1 MPNKVDTSTQVDI
14 DQLCVNVI
22 RGLAMDAV
30 QKANSGHPGMP
41 MGAADMA
48 YVLWTRFLRHNPR
61 NPQWPNRDRFILSA
75 GHGSMLLYAL
85 LHLTGYDVSMED
97 LKQFRQWGS
106 KTPGHPEYDLE
117 MGVELT
123 TGPLGQGF
131 GTGVGMA
138 IAERWLAHRFN
149 RPGFPVVD
157 HYIYAIVSDG
167 DLMEGIS
174 HEAASLAGHLGL
186 GRLIYLYDDNH
197 ISIDGPTDLAFSE
210 DVARRFTAYGWHVER
225 VNGHDREAIAQ
236 AIAAARRETDRPSL
250 IIARTHIA
258 YGSPHKQDT
267 AAAHGAPLGEE
278 EVRLTKERLGLPPEE
293 TFWVPD
299 EVYAHMRQAVERG
312 QQWEREWQEMFERYR
327 AEYPDLA
334 EEFERA
340 LRGELPEGWDADLPT
355 FEAGQNIATR
365 KASGVVL
372 NALAPRVPNLI
383 GGSADL
389 TPSNNTYLKDYGD
402 MSRSNPAARNIHYG
416 VREHAMAAA
425 LNGMTL
431 HGGVIAY
438 GGTFLVFSDYMRP
451 AIRLAALM
459 NIPTIFVFT
468 HDSLWIGEDGPT
480 HQPVEH
486 LPSLRA
492 MPNLTVIRPSDAN
505 EVVEAWRYAL
515 THRRQGPIALL
526 FTRQGV
532 PVLDRSRLAPASGL
546 HRGAY
551 VLAEAEGGKPEIIL
565 LASGSEVHL
574 VVAAWERLQ
583 EEGIPTRVVAMPS
596 WEIFERQ
603 SAEYQQA
610 VLPPDVTKRLAVEAA
625 APLGWERYVGT
636 EGAVMGVDRFGASAP
651 YKVLM
656 EKYGFTVDSIISRAK
671 ALLER

>member
-1 MPNKVDTSTQVDI
+1 MNDRTATLTDI

-48 YVLWTRFLRHNPR
+48 YVLWTRYLRHNPR
-61 NPQWPNRDRFILSA
+61 NPHWPNRDRFILSA

-85 LHLTGYDVSMED
+85 LHLTGYDVSIED
-97 LKQFRQWGS
+97 LQQFRQWGS

-117 MGVELT
+117 MGVEIT

-131 GTGVGMA
+131 ATGVGMA
-138 IAERWLAHRFN
+138 IAERWLAHHFN

-225 VNGHDREAIAQ
+225 VNGHDREAIAR
-236 AIAAARRETDRPSL
+236 AIAAARRETERPSL
-250 IIARTHIA
+250 IMARTHIA

-278 EVRLTKERLGLPPEE
+278 EVRLTKERLGLPADK

-312 QQWEREWQEMFERYR
+312 AEWEREWREMFERYR

-355 FEAGQNIATR
+355 FEAGQSIATR
-365 KASGVVL
+365 KASGAVL
-372 NALAPRVPNLI
+372 NALAPRVPNLV

-389 TPSNNTYLKDYGD
+389 TPSNNTYLKGFGD
-402 MSRSNPAARNIHYG
+402 LSRSNPAARNVHYG

-451 AIRLAALM
+451 SLRLAALM
-459 NIPTIFVFT
+459 RIPTIFVFT
-468 HDSLWIGEDGPT
+468 HDSVWIGEDGPT

-492 MPNLTVIRPSDAN
+492 IPNLTVIRPSDAN

-515 THRRQGPIALL
+515 THRDSGPIALL
-526 FTRQGV
+526 LTRQGI

-551 VLAEAEGGKPEIIL
+551 VLAEAEGGEPELIL

-574 VVAAWERLQ
+574 VVAAREELQ
-583 EEGIPTRVVAMPS
+583 KEGIPTRVVAMPS

-603 SAEYQQA
+603 PAEYKQE
-610 VLPPDVTKRLAVEAA
+610 VLPPTVTKRLAVEAA
-625 APLGWERYVGT
+625 VPLGWERYVGT
-636 EGAVMGVDRFGASAP
+636 EGDVLGIDHFGASAP
-651 YKVLM
+651 YKVLL
-656 EKYGFTVDSIISRAK
+656 EKFGFTVENIVARAK
-671 ALLER
+671 RLL

>member
-1 MPNKVDTSTQVDI
+1 MIKEVMTSDI
-14 DQLCVNVI
+14 DQLCVNVM

-48 YVLWTRFLRHNPR
+48 YVLWMQFLKHNPR
-61 NPQWPNRDRFILSA
+61 NPLWPNRDRFILSA
-75 GHGSMLLYAL
+75 GHGSMLLYIL
-85 LHLTGYDVSMED
+85 LHLTGYDITLDD

-106 KTPGHPEYDLE
+106 KTPGHPEYDPHL
-117 MGVELT
+117 GVELT

-138 IAERWLAHRFN
+138 IAERWLAHHFN
-149 RPGFPVVD
+149 RPGFPIVD

-186 GRLIYLYDDNH
+186 GRIIYLYDDNH
-197 ISIDGPTDLAFSE
+197 ISIDGPTSLAFTE
-210 DVARRFTAYGWHVER
+210 DVAQRFTAYGWHVER
-225 VNGHDREAIAQ
+225 VDGHDREAIAQ
-236 AIAAARRETDRPSL
+236 AIEAARQETDRPSL

-258 YGSPHKQDT
+258 YGSPNKQDT
-267 AAAHGAPLGEE
+267 ASAHGAPLGEE
-278 EVRLTKERLGLPPEE
+278 EVRLTKERLGLPPDR

-299 EVYAHMRQAVERG
+299 EVYTHMRQAVKRG
-312 QQWEREWQEMFERYR
+312 EEWEREWREMFERYR
-327 AEYPDLA
+327 QAYPDLA

-340 LRGELPEGWDADLPT
+340 LDGKLPEGWDVDLPT
-355 FEAGQNIATR
+355 FEPGQNIATR
-365 KASGVVL
+365 KASGAVL
-372 NALAPRVPNLI
+372 NAIAPRVPYLI

-389 TPSNNTYLKDYGD
+389 TPSNNTYLQGFGD
-402 MSRSNPAARNIHYG
+402 LSRSNPAARNIHYG

-431 HGGVIAY
+431 HGGLIAY

-451 AIRLAALM
+451 ALRLAALM

-468 HDSLWIGEDGPT
+468 HDSAWIGEDGPT

-492 MPNLTVIRPSDAN
+492 MPNMTVIRPSDAN

-515 THRRQGPIALL
+515 THRDGGPIALL
-526 FTRQGV
+526 LTRQGV
-532 PVLDRSRLAPASGL
+532 PVLDRSRLAPASEL
-546 HRGAY
+546 HKGAY
-551 VLAEAEGGKPEIIL
+551 VLVDAQNGKPELIL
-565 LASGSEVHL
+565 LASGSEVPL
-574 VVAAWERLQ
+574 VVAAWEEL
-583 EEGIPTRVVAMPS
+583 EKEGISTRVVAMPS

-603 SAEYQQA
+603 PENYKRE
-610 VLPPDVTKRLAVEAA
+610 VLPPEVTKRLAVEAA
-625 APLGWERYVGT
+625 MPFGWERYVGN
-636 EGAVMGVDRFGASAP
+636 EGDVLGIDHFGASAP

-656 EKYGFTVDSIISRAK
+656 EKYGFTVENIVARAK
-671 ALLER
+671 ALL

>member
-1 MPNKVDTSTQVDI
+1 MADKVTPITDI

-61 NPQWPNRDRFILSA
+61 NPHWPNRDRFILSA

-85 LHLTGYDVSMED
+85 LHLTGYDVSMDD

-106 KTPGHPEYDLE
+106 KTPGHPEYDPHI
-117 MGVELT
+117 GVELT

-138 IAERWLAHRFN
+138 IAERWLAHYFN
-149 RPGFPVVD
+149 RPGFPIVD

-186 GRLIYLYDDNH
+186 GRLIYLYDDNR
-197 ISIDGPTDLAFSE
+197 ISIDGPTDLAFTE
-210 DVARRFTAYGWHVER
+210 DVAQRFIAYGWHVER
-225 VNGHDREAIAQ
+225 VDGHDREAIAQ
-236 AIAAARRETDRPSL
+236 AIEAARQETERPSL
-250 IIARTHIA
+250 IMARTHIA

-267 AAAHGAPLGEE
+267 AEAHGAPLGEE
-278 EVRLTKERLGLPPEE
+278 EVRLTKERLGLPPDE
-293 TFWVPD
+293 TFWVPED
-299 EVYAHMRQAVERG
+299 VYAHMRQAVTRGER
-312 QQWEREWQEMFERYR
+312 WEQEWRDLFERYR
-327 AEYPDLA
+327 QAYPDLA
-334 EEFERA
+334 QEFERA

-355 FEAGQNIATR
+355 FDAGQNIATR
-365 KASGVVL
+365 KASGTVL

-389 TPSNNTYLKDYGD
+389 TPSNNTYLKGFGD
-402 MSRSNPAARNIHYG
+402 MSRSNPIARNIHYG

-451 AIRLAALM
+451 SLRLAALM

-468 HDSLWIGEDGPT
+468 HDSVWIGEDGPT

-515 THRRQGPIALL
+515 THRDGGPIALL
-526 FTRQGV
+526 LTRQGV
-532 PVLDRSRLAPASGL
+532 PVLDRSRFAPASEL

-551 VLAEAEGGKPEIIL
+551 VLAEAQGGKPELIL
-565 LASGSEVHL
+565 LASGSEVSL
-574 VVAAWERLQ
+574 VVAAWEQLQ

-603 SAEYQQA
+603 PEEYKHH
-610 VLPPDVTKRLAVEAA
+610 VLPPHVPKRLAVEAA
-625 APLGWERYVGT
+625 HPFGWERYTGDQ
-636 EGAVMGVDRFGASAP
+636 GDIMGIDHFGASAP
-651 YKVLM
+651 YRVLM
-656 EKYGFTVDSIISRAK
+656 EKYGFTVENIVARAK
-671 ALLER
+671 ALL

>member
-1 MPNKVDTSTQVDI
+1 MIKEVMTSDI
-14 DQLCVNVI
+14 DQLCVNVM

-48 YVLWTRFLRHNPR
+48 YVLWMQFLKHNPR
-61 NPQWPNRDRFILSA
+61 NPLWPNRDRFILSA
-75 GHGSMLLYAL
+75 GHGSMLLYIL
-85 LHLTGYDVSMED
+85 LHLTGYDITLDD

-106 KTPGHPEYDLE
+106 KTPGHPEYDPHL
-117 MGVELT
+117 GVELT

-138 IAERWLAHRFN
+138 IAERWLAHYFN
-149 RPGFPVVD
+149 RPGFPIVD

-186 GRLIYLYDDNH
+186 GRIIYLYDDNH
-197 ISIDGPTDLAFSE
+197 ISIDGPTSLAFTE
-210 DVARRFTAYGWHVER
+210 DVAQRFTAYGWHVER
-225 VNGHDREAIAQ
+225 VDGHDREAIAQ
-236 AIAAARRETDRPSL
+236 AIEAARQETDRPSL

-258 YGSPHKQDT
+258 YGSPNKQDT
-267 AAAHGAPLGEE
+267 ASAHGAPLGEE
-278 EVRLTKERLGLPPEE
+278 EVRLTKERLGLPPDR

-299 EVYAHMRQAVERG
+299 EVYTHMRQAVKRG
-312 QQWEREWQEMFERYR
+312 EEWEREWREMFERYR
-327 AEYPDLA
+327 QAYPDLA

-340 LRGELPEGWDADLPT
+340 LDGKLPEGWDVDLPT
-355 FEAGQNIATR
+355 FEPGQNIATR
-365 KASGVVL
+365 KASGAVL
-372 NALAPRVPNLI
+372 NAIAPRVPYLI

-389 TPSNNTYLKDYGD
+389 TPSNNTYLQGFGD
-402 MSRSNPAARNIHYG
+402 LSRSNPAARNIHYG

-431 HGGVIAY
+431 HGGLIAY

-451 AIRLAALM
+451 ALRLAALM

-468 HDSLWIGEDGPT
+468 HDSAWIGEDGPT

-492 MPNLTVIRPSDAN
+492 MPNMTVIRPSDAN

-515 THRRQGPIALL
+515 THRDGGPIALL
-526 FTRQGV
+526 LTRQGV
-532 PVLDRSRLAPASGL
+532 PVLDRSRLAPASEL
-546 HRGAY
+546 HKGAY
-551 VLAEAEGGKPEIIL
+551 VLVDAQNGKPELIL
-565 LASGSEVHL
+565 LASGSEVPL
-574 VVAAWERLQ
+574 VVAAWEEL
-583 EEGIPTRVVAMPS
+583 EKDGISTRVVAMPS

-603 SAEYQQA
+603 SEDYKRE
-610 VLPPDVTKRLAVEAA
+610 VLPPEVTKRLAVEAA
-625 APLGWERYVGT
+625 MPFGWERYVGN
-636 EGAVMGVDRFGASAP
+636 EGDVLGIDHFGASAP

-656 EKYGFTVDSIISRAK
+656 EKYGFTVENIVARAK
-671 ALLER
+671 ALL

>member
-117 MGVELT
+117 IGVELT

-312 QQWEREWQEMFERYR
+312 QQWEREWQEMFGRYR

-546 HRGAY
+546 HKGAY

-603 SAEYQQA
+603 PAEYQQA

-656 EKYGFTVDSIISRAK
+656 EKYGFTVDNIVSRAK

>member
-117 MGVELT
+117 IGVELT

-546 HRGAY
+546 HKGAY

-603 SAEYQQA
+603 PAEYQQA

-656 EKYGFTVDSIISRAK
+656 EKYGFTVDNIVSRAK

>member
-1 MPNKVDTSTQVDI
+1 MIKEVMTSDI
-14 DQLCVNVI
+14 DQLCVNVM

-48 YVLWTRFLRHNPR
+48 YVLWMQFLKHNPH
-61 NPQWPNRDRFILSA
+61 NPLWPNRDRFILSA
-75 GHGSMLLYAL
+75 GHGSMLLYIL
-85 LHLTGYDVSMED
+85 LHLTGYDITLDD

-106 KTPGHPEYDLE
+106 KTPGHPEYDPHL
-117 MGVELT
+117 GVELT

-138 IAERWLAHRFN
+138 IAERWLAHHFN
-149 RPGFPVVD
+149 RPGFPIVD

-186 GRLIYLYDDNH
+186 GRIIYLYDDNH
-197 ISIDGPTDLAFSE
+197 ISIDGPTSLAFTE
-210 DVARRFTAYGWHVER
+210 DVAQRFTAYGWHVER
-225 VNGHDREAIAQ
+225 VDGHDREAIAQ
-236 AIAAARRETDRPSL
+236 AIEAARQETDRPSL

-258 YGSPHKQDT
+258 YGSPNKQDT
-267 AAAHGAPLGEE
+267 ASAHGAPLGEE
-278 EVRLTKERLGLPPEE
+278 EVRLTKERLGLPPDR

-299 EVYAHMRQAVERG
+299 EVYTHMRQAVKRG
-312 QQWEREWQEMFERYR
+312 EEWEREWREMFERYR
-327 AEYPDLA
+327 QAYPDLA

-340 LRGELPEGWDADLPT
+340 LDGKLPEGWDVDLPT
-355 FEAGQNIATR
+355 FEPGQNIATR
-365 KASGVVL
+365 KASGAVL
-372 NALAPRVPNLI
+372 NAIAPRVPYLI

-389 TPSNNTYLKDYGD
+389 TPSNNTYLQGFGD
-402 MSRSNPAARNIHYG
+402 LSRSNPAARNIHYG

-431 HGGVIAY
+431 HGGLIAY

-451 AIRLAALM
+451 ALRLAALM

-468 HDSLWIGEDGPT
+468 HDSAWIGEDGPT

-492 MPNLTVIRPSDAN
+492 MPNMTVIRPSDAN

-515 THRRQGPIALL
+515 THRDGGPIALL
-526 FTRQGV
+526 LTRQGV
-532 PVLDRSRLAPASGL
+532 PVLDRSRLAPASEL
-546 HRGAY
+546 HKGAY
-551 VLAEAEGGKPEIIL
+551 VLVDAQNGKPELIL
-565 LASGSEVHL
+565 LASGSEVPL
-574 VVAAWERLQ
+574 VVAAWEEL
-583 EEGIPTRVVAMPS
+583 EKEGISTRVVAMPS

-603 SAEYQQA
+603 PENYKRE
-610 VLPPDVTKRLAVEAA
+610 VLPPEVTKRLAVEAA
-625 APLGWERYVGT
+625 MPFGWERYVGN
-636 EGAVMGVDRFGASAP
+636 EGDVLGIDHFGASAP

-656 EKYGFTVDSIISRAK
+656 EKYGFTVENIVARAK
-671 ALLER
+671 ALL

>member
-1 MPNKVDTSTQVDI
+1 MDKGIPVTTTTDI

-48 YVLWTRFLRHNPR
+48 YVLWTRFLRHNPQ
-61 NPQWPNRDRFILSA
+61 NPRWPNRDRFILSA

-85 LHLTGYDVSMED
+85 LHLTGYDVSLED

-106 KTPGHPEYDLE
+106 KTPGHPEYDLDI
-117 MGVELT
+117 GVEMT

-138 IAERWLAHRFN
+138 IAERWLAHYFN
-149 RPGFPVVD
+149 RPGFPIVD

-167 DLMEGIS
+167 DLMEGIY

-186 GRLIYLYDDNH
+186 GRLIYLYDDNR
-197 ISIDGPTDLAFSE
+197 ITIDGSTDLAFSE
-210 DVARRFTAYGWHVER
+210 DVAQRFIAYGWHVQR
-225 VNGHDREAIAQ
+225 VDGHDRNAVAQ
-236 AIAAARRETDRPSL
+236 AIEAARREVDRPSL

-278 EVRLTKERLGLPPEE
+278 EVRLTKERLGLPPDQ
-293 TFWVPD
+293 TFYVPD

-312 QQWEREWQEMFERYR
+312 QRWEQEWRDMFERYR
-327 AEYPDLA
+327 AAYPDLA
-334 EEFERA
+334 EQFERFLA
-340 LRGELPEGWDADLPT
+340 GELPEGWDADLPT
-355 FEAGQNIATR
+355 FEPGQNIATR
-365 KASGVVL
+365 KASGAVL
-372 NALAPRVPNLI
+372 NAIAPKVPNLI

-389 TPSNNTYLKDYGD
+389 TPSNNTYLKGFGD
-402 MSRSNPAARNIHYG
+402 LSRHTPTARNIHFG

-438 GGTFLVFSDYMRP
+438 GGTFLVFSDYLRP
-451 AIRLAALM
+451 ALRLAALM
-459 NIPTIFVFT
+459 KIPTIFVFT
-468 HDSLWIGEDGPT
+468 HDSLWLGEDGPT

-515 THRRQGPIALL
+515 THRDDGPIAILL
-526 FTRQGV
+526 TRQSI
-532 PVLDRSRLAPASGL
+532 PVLDRRRLAPASGL
-546 HRGAY
+546 HKGAY
-551 VLAEAEGGKPEIIL
+551 VLAEAEGGRPELIL

-574 VVAAWERLQ
+574 VVAARDILQ
-583 EEGIPTRVVAMPS
+583 EQGIPTRVVAMPS

-603 SAEYQQA
+603 PQA
-610 VLPPDVTKRLAVEAA
+610 YRDEVLPPHVTKRLAVEAA
-625 APLGWERYVGT
+625 APLGWERYVGP
-636 EGAVMGVDRFGASAP
+636 EGDVLGVERFGASAP

-656 EKYGFTVDSIISRAK
+656 EKFGFTVENIVARAQ
-671 ALLER
+671 ALLQR

>member
-1 MPNKVDTSTQVDI
+1 MTETTTTGLDI

-48 YVLWTRFLRHNPR
+48 YVLWTRFLKHNPR
-61 NPQWPNRDRFILSA
+61 NPQWPDRDRFILSA

-97 LKQFRQWGS
+97 LQQFRQWGS
-106 KTPGHPEYDLE
+106 KTPGHPEYDPD

-131 GTGVGMA
+131 ATGVGMA
-138 IAERWLAHRFN
+138 LAERWLSHYFN
-149 RPGFPVVD
+149 RPGFPIVD

-186 GRLIYLYDDNH
+186 GRLIYLYDDNR

-210 DVARRFTAYGWHVER
+210 DVAQRFASYGWHVQR
-225 VNGHDREAIAQ
+225 VDGHDREAIAQ
-236 AIAAARRETDRPSL
+236 AIEIARRETERPSL

-267 AAAHGAPLGEE
+267 AEAHGAPLGEE
-278 EVRLTKERLGLPPEE
+278 EIRLTKERLGLPPDQ
-293 TFWVPD
+293 TFYVPD
-299 EVYAHMRQAVERG
+299 EVYAHMRKAVERG
-312 QQWEREWQEMFERYR
+312 QAWENAWRTMFEHYR
-327 AEYPDLA
+327 QEYPELA
-334 EEFERA
+334 EAFEQF
-340 LRGELPEGWDADLPT
+340 LSGHLPDGWDADMPT
-355 FEAGQNIATR
+355 FEPGQSVATR
-365 KASGVVL
+365 KASGAVL
-372 NALAPRVPNLI
+372 NAIAPKVPNLI

-389 TPSNNTYLKDYGD
+389 TPSNNTYLKGFGD
-402 MSRSNPAARNIHYG
+402 LSRDNPAARNIHYG
-416 VREHAMAAA
+416 VREHAMGAA
-425 LNGMTL
+425 LNGITL
-431 HGGVIAY
+431 HGGLIAY

-492 MPNLTVIRPSDAN
+492 IPNLTVIRPSDAT

-515 THRRQGPIALL
+515 THRDGGPIAILL
-526 FTRQGV
+526 TRQGV
-532 PVLDRSRLAPASGL
+532 PVIDRQKYASASGL

-551 VLAEAEGGKPEIIL
+551 VLADAEGGVPELIL
-565 LASGSEVHL
+565 LATGSEVHL
-574 VVAAWERLQ
+574 ALAAREVLQ
-583 EEGIPTRVVAMPS
+583 NQGIPTRVVAMPS
-596 WEIFERQ
+596 WEIFEKQPEDYKRT
-603 SAEYQQA
+603 
-610 VLPPDVTKRLAVEAA
+610 VLPPQVHKRLAIEAA
-625 APLGWERYVGT
+625 VPLGWERYIGLRGEVI
-636 EGAVMGVDRFGASAP
+636 GVERFGASAP
-651 YKVLM
+651 YKVIM
-656 EKYGFTVDSIISRAK
+656 EKFGFTVENIVARAQN
-671 ALLER
+671 LLARE